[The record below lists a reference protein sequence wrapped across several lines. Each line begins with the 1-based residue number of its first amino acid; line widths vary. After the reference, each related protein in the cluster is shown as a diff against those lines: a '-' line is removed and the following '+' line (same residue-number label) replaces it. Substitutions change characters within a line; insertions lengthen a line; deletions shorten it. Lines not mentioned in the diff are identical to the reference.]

1 MPSTAAIDYPE
12 DVLVVVTEEGE
23 VIKYDFKADSTVD
36 SVSFLAVNAL
46 PFSDGLLLLLTKE
59 GLISTYDI
67 KENQVR
73 PTGLQVSS
81 LAASS
86 AER

>member
-1 MPSTAAIDYPE
+1 MPSTAVIDYPE
-12 DVLVVVTEEGE
+12 DLLVVVTEDGE
-23 VIKYDFKADSTVD
+23 VIRYDFKADSTVD
-36 SVSFLAVNAL
+36 SVFFPAVSAV

>member
-1 MPSTAAIDYPE
+1 MI
-12 DVLVVVTEEGE
+12 L
-23 VIKYDFKADSTVD
+23 YDFKANSSID
-36 SVSFLAVNAL
+36 SVSFPAVSAL

-59 GLISTYDI
+59 GLVSTFDI
-67 KENQVR
+67 KENLVR

-86 AER
+86 SER